1 MSAEKHLFGD
11 QGDLAGVV
19 AWALQSRGVQ
29 ARELEGDVASFAEV
43 TALFNLPIWLALPE
57 EVAKDEKRVVENYLF
72 NFRRSVGGTPWRFMR
87 TMSAYLVLRVK
98 AKRVDDIVLVRVS
111 EFDGRWVADHQMVR
125 SEELVASLDLLKL
138 SGHLRVLEAPRG
150 PAPGILLPAGDLGEH
165 KVISF
170 TEASL
175 LPIGKAS
182 LEKRKRVTL
191 EKFVLQTHR

>member
-19 AWALQSRGVQ
+19 ALALQSRGVQ

-57 EVAKDEKRVVENYLF
+57 EAAKDEKRVAENYLF

-111 EFDGRWVADHQMVR
+111 EFEGRWVADHQIVR
-125 SEELVASLDLLKL
+125 SEELVASLGLLKL

-150 PAPGILLPAGDLGEH
+150 PALGILLPAGDLGEH
-165 KVISF
+165 NVISF

-182 LEKRKRVTL
+182 LEKRERVTL